1 MLKRNILA
9 NFVGNIWVAL
19 MGVAFVPVYIK
30 YLGVEAYGLIGLS
43 AVIIAT
49 LTFLDLGLSPMLSRE
64 MARYRGGNQ
73 SADSICS
80 LLRVV
85 ELYTWSIGLLGVV
98 ALWFIAPWLATSWIR
113 SESLSPDTV
122 THALRILAL
131 VVVFRLLEGVY
142 RGVLIGLQE
151 QVRVNVLAA
160 GAATLRAVG
169 AIAVLAWW
177 SPSLHAFIWWQ
188 GAVAAVSLGFFMACG
203 HAALPHSKVS
213 LDLGIRTLR
222 ASWPFARGMLVSSFL
237 VLGLTQTD
245 KVLLARLLTL
255 SEYGQYSLALIASS
269 CVAMAANPIG
279 QALYPRLTEL
289 HARGTSE
296 AFVREFHRGAQL
308 VMVAAGSV
316 GIVMIV
322 FADRIMLLWTG
333 NPELAALVSTPARLL
348 TTGSLLNACMLALY
362 FCQLASGWTALANS
376 VNTVSIIVVI
386 PALILV
392 VPRAGM
398 AGAAAVWAALNVGY
412 VLVAAPM
419 TFRRLLPGEVFSWY
433 VHDTVIPLA
442 AGCAVCLMFR
452 AAASFDDSSTA
463 QQVILVLSSAIA
475 TLSAVLIT
483 APIVRRDMIAMLHRW
498 LNQSRSSR

>member
-43 AVIIAT
+43 AVIITT

-131 VVVFRLLEGVY
+131 VVVFRLVEGVY

-333 NPELAALVSTPARLL
+333 DPELVESVSTPVRLL
-348 TTGSLLNACMLALY
+348 ATGSLLNSCMLAVY
-362 FCQLASGWTALANS
+362 ICQLATGWTALANS
-376 VNTVSIIVVI
+376 VNTVSILLVV

-398 AGAAAVWAALNVGY
+398 AGAAAIWAALNMGY
-412 VLVAAPM
+412 VLTAAPL
-419 TFRRLLPGEVFSWY
+419 TFRRLMPGEMFSWY

-442 AGCAVCLMFR
+442 AGFTVCLMLR
-452 AAASFDDSSTA
+452 AASPFDGTSAT

-483 APIVRRDMIAMLHRW
+483 APMVRRGMIAMLHRW
-498 LNQSRSSR
+498 LYQSQSSG